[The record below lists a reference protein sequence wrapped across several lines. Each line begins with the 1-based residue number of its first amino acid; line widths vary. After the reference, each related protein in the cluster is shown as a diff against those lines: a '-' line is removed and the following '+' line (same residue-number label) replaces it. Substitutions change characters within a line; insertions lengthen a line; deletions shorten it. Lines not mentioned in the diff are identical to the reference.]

1 MSRTIDLSQLP
12 PPAIIQMP
20 EFEALKQARLAE
32 LQGLDP
38 VFNAV
43 LESDPAI
50 KLLEILVYR
59 EMVGVQRFNSGIW
72 AVLLAYAK
80 GADLDQLGANY
91 DVARREITPPDNSTI
106 PPTPAVM
113 ETDDEFRYRI
123 QLSWHA
129 LNTAGSNKSYEYH
142 ALSAEGD
149 VLDAIAYGPPDTLP
163 GYVDVYVLSRT
174 GNGVPPQSL
183 LDVVSAA
190 LNGEF
195 VRPLTDFVTTRPA
208 TVLEYQIIATV
219 YTDAGPSGDVVM
231 GNAENAAWRFA
242 QQQHR
247 FDSRVDIGGVYRALR
262 QPGTTHV
269 ELVSPVTDLIPAP
282 GEVFYCTDV
291 ILTRGESV

>member
-12 PPAIIQMP
+12 PPVIIQMP
-20 EFEALKQARLAE
+20 EFEALKQERLAE

-43 LESDPAI
+43 LESDPAV

-113 ETDDEFRYRI
+113 EPDDEFRYRI
-123 QLSWHA
+123 QISWHA
-129 LNTAGSNKSYEYH
+129 LNTAGSIEAYEFH
-142 ALSAEGD
+142 TLSADGD
-149 VLDAIAYGPPDTLP
+149 VLDAIAYGPPDTQP
-163 GYVDVYVLSRT
+163 GHVHVYVLSRT
-174 GNGVPPQSL
+174 GSGVPPQSL
-183 LDVVSAA
+183 LDTVNSA
-190 LNGEF
+190 LNAEF
-195 VRPLTDFVTTRPA
+195 VRPMTDFVSVFPA
-208 TVLEYQIIATV
+208 TIVEYQIVATV
-219 YTDAGPSGDVVM
+219 YTDTGPSGSTVIE
-231 GNAENAAWRFA
+231 NAEAAAWRFA
-242 QQQHR
+242 EQQHR
-247 FDSRVDIGGVYRALR
+247 FDTRVDVGGVYRALR

-269 ELVSPVTDLIPAP
+269 ELQSPIADLVPAK

-291 ILTRGESV
+291 ILTRGENI